1 MDFTGEQRENRNSL
15 AGSALRMN
23 SKLAS
28 SLKKMEGLTT
38 VKLCVH
44 SGYHAFSTHQH
55 DVA

>member
-15 AGSALRMN
+15 AGSALKMN